1 MPRSR
6 LLAIA
11 FTILFVSLGA
21 LVFIQQRGLMVLNSR
36 VQDLEKERAD
46 DHIHV
51 NQLKSTWQ
59 KEILALKD
67 QVAREHNGTSR
78 GLKSF
83 VRFRRAEFRAAF
95 AADRIANRRA
105 ILTLCPPGAG
115 ANRTESEQET
125 CQRCPLPTAP
135 NAGPSPH
142 RSRCGLRWT
151 MAVPLPASSSAWE
164 TFRRAVC
171 GSIRQRARPPK
182 IKDVIKVLDQE
193 NRLCELVDGTLV
205 EKPMGYTTC
214 RRSLPRLSSCWVRS
228 SAATS

>member
-67 QVAREHNGTSR
+67 QVAREHNEPKDLSQS
-78 GLKSF
+78 KS
-83 VRFRRAEFRAAF
+83 A
-95 AADRIANRRA
+95 
-105 ILTLCPPGAG
+105 
-115 ANRTESEQET
+115 
-125 CQRCPLPTAP
+125 
-135 NAGPSPH
+135 
-142 RSRCGLRWT
+142 
-151 MAVPLPASSSAWE
+151 
-164 TFRRAVC
+164 
-171 GSIRQRARPPK
+171 
-182 IKDVIKVLDQE
+182 
-193 NRLCELVDGTLV
+193 
-205 EKPMGYTTC
+205 KP
-214 RRSLPRLSSCWVRS
+214 
-228 SAATS
+228 